1 MGIGKNSVWWLAF
14 SELKRHLWLGML
26 LPSYLCK
33 LFRMISYF
41 RSRVDRFCS
50 IKDQGLPHLCL
61 EPPLWGVLV
70 GKSCKPWNIIHFV
83 PCRILCIGHVG
94 SWSIQTSFIDVFRCS
109 NSSKASMS
117 NSIASLY
124 WTRKLERCGSKNK
137 HIKDKCVQENRLRAQ
152 NMLTALDLGEFTGDL
167 SRNDMREK
175 VGWNVFVRLKLNI
188 CLRPTSGFIECT

>member
-1 MGIGKNSVWWLAF
+1 
-14 SELKRHLWLGML
+14 
-26 LPSYLCK
+26 
-33 LFRMISYF
+33 
-41 RSRVDRFCS
+41 
-50 IKDQGLPHLCL
+50 
-61 EPPLWGVLV
+61 
-70 GKSCKPWNIIHFV
+70 
-83 PCRILCIGHVG
+83 
-94 SWSIQTSFIDVFRCS
+94 
-109 NSSKASMS
+109 MS